1 MACTREI
8 DKAMREGQYQ
18 NPLAAYSTQQLRE
31 ELSQRRRDHIWMR
44 LKVKLKQKVKDV
56 FEVIIFPIVI
66 IIVWEIGKL
75 IF

>member
-1 MACTREI
+1 MVCNREI
-8 DKAMREGQYQ
+8 KAMLKDQHQ
-18 NPLAAYSTQQLRE
+18 NPLAAYSTQQFRE

-56 FEVIIFPIVI
+56 FKTIIFPIVI